1 MYGGNERC
9 LGKQSGLCVLCF
21 SVRPPSML
29 RIRRYLQHRRSEGGA
44 PDPFIR
50 SKNGHLFFSA
60 FVVVVSI
67 PWWCWE
73 RFLFLLL
80 LLIFGKGKKQHHG
93 LHQNWV
99 RLPRRKTA
107 TLGYSIFLE
116 KSDGESLSLETPL
129 EREREFRLIF
139 QENSRAKRGERERME
154 EREREVRNCCCFF
167 FPLFSRG
174 QSES

>member
-107 TLGYSIFLE
+107 TLGYSIFLD

-129 EREREFRLIF
+129 ERERERAPPYL
-139 QENSRAKRGERERME
+139 SRKLSGEKGGKGKNGREGERGPQLLL
-154 EREREVRNCCCFF
+154 F
-167 FPLFSRG
+167 LFSPLL
-174 QSES
+174 SWAE

>member
-21 SVRPPSML
+21 SVLSPSML
-29 RIRRYLQHRRSEGGA
+29 RIRRYLHHRRSEGGA

-129 EREREFRLIF
+129 ERERVPPYL
-139 QENSRAKRGERERME
+139 SRKLSGEKGGKGKNGREGERGPQLLL
-154 EREREVRNCCCFF
+154 F
-167 FPLFSRG
+167 LFSPLL
-174 QSES
+174 SWAE